1 MDPTGGGPRRGRTP
15 TGPIPGADWRAERPV
30 RASGLFALVF
40 AAYGA
45 GLLLTWHSFG
55 ATVGPAFFPA
65 AGVTVAAMLLV
76 RRAQWP
82 VVLAAIA
89 LAECLIDLYFGEPF
103 PQILGHVL
111 ANWLVP
117 VVGATVVLRWCK
129 GRPDL
134 PRRRDLTAFLVGA
147 CLIGPLAG
155 GMLGGWATSWDGEAT
170 WLANALYWAFGDA
183 LGVLVV
189 ATPIPVVARPVPH
202 PRGPTGGDRRR
213 SGRHRC
219 AVGHRLLPRGS
230 AGDADPAGAG
240 VGGVS
245 AEHDRRSAGWG
256 GHRHSGQPHDPL
268 RIRHLRRR
276 RPRGADPTG
285 THPVSSP

>member
-1 MDPTGGGPRRGRTP
+1 M
-15 TGPIPGADWRAERPV
+15 
-30 RASGLFALVF
+30 F
-40 AAYGA
+40 
-45 GLLLTWHSFG
+45 
-55 ATVGPAFFPA
+55 
-65 AGVTVAAMLLV
+65 LV

-89 LAECLIDLYFGEPF
+89 LAECLIELYFGEPF

-147 CLIGPLAG
+147 CSIGPLAG

-189 ATPIPVVARPVPH
+189 ATPILLWRDQFH
-202 PRGPTGGDRRR
+202 IRGPTGGDRRR

-219 AVGHRLLPRGS
+219 AVGHRLLPR
-230 AGDADPAGAG
+230 APPAMLILPVLAWAAFRLNMIGAALAG
-240 VGGVS
+240 VVIATLVNLMTRYDS
-245 AEHDRRSAGWG
+245 ASSSTSTSRCRPDW
-256 GHRHSGQPHDPL
+256 HSPSC
-268 RIRHLRRR
+268 
-276 RPRGADPTG
+276 
-285 THPVSSP
+285 SSP